1 MSELWNGFYFEE
13 FIFEDRQARIVFP
26 TDGNGNGRLALKT
39 VYWDAFPEAVEID
52 LLKLGF
58 HLCFVENNNRWGTDE
73 DLDREYRFVHFV
85 TQKYGLQK
93 RVVPIGMSC
102 GGLMAVKLA
111 AKYPEII
118 SCLYLD
124 APVINYLS
132 CPGCVGD
139 AKPEDVNIPM
149 EEIYGALGLESMSQ
163 LIAYR
168 DMPLDKIPVLLKN
181 KIPVVLVAGLA
192 DRVVPYHENGAYLEK
207 AYQNTNLD
215 LAVFLKPE
223 CDHHPHGLTDNRE
236 VIQFILSH

>member
-1 MSELWNGFYFEE
+1 MSELWNGFIIEKLL
-13 FIFEDRQARIVFP
+13 FEDRPACVVFP
-26 TDGNGNGRLALKT
+26 KEGTENGRLAAKT
-39 VYWDAFPEAVEID
+39 VYWDAFPEAAEID

-58 HLCFVENNNRWGTDE
+58 HLCFVESDNRWGTDE
-73 DLDREYRFVHFV
+73 DLDRAARFIGFV
-85 TQKYGLQK
+85 TNKYSLQK

-118 SCLYLD
+118 SCIYLD

-139 AKPEDVNIPM
+139 AKPEDVCIPM
-149 EEIYGALGLESMSQ
+149 EEIYVALGLESMSQ

-168 DMPLDKIPVLLKN
+168 DMPLDKIPVLLDN

-192 DRVVPYHENGAYLEK
+192 DRVVPYHENGQYLQRAYE
-207 AYQNTNLD
+207 ASEIDFECY
-215 LAVFLKPE
+215 LKPE
-223 CDHHPHGLTDNRE
+223 GDHHPHGVLNNE
-236 VIQFILSH
+236 PVIKFILTH